1 MEGQRKEE
9 EARVMQGKGGDDD
22 DRKGEVEEW
31 GAVEWKVRCNDEV
44 IGWTGGRWGMA
55 AEQQEAEE
63 QVAVEQKVRYE
74 RMAGRRMGQLLQG
87 AAN

>member
-31 GAVEWKVRCNDEV
+31 GAVE
-44 IGWTGGRWGMA
+44 
-55 AEQQEAEE
+55 
-63 QVAVEQKVRYE
+63 
-74 RMAGRRMGQLLQG
+74 
-87 AAN
+87 